1 MTIKHRNCC
10 RVCHSTSLVK
20 FLDLGDMPLAG
31 GFLSSDQIHDEKK
44 YPLQVYFCK
53 NCSLV
58 QILDVIDQD
67 TLFFNYKYRS
77 SVIKT
82 LNEHFLNYAKEIKSR
97 FLKKDELVVEIG
109 SNDGVL
115 LQPFKDLGVNYLGVE
130 PAANIAE
137 IAISKGLKVINDYFT
152 LQISDEIKRKNGKA
166 KVICANNVF
175 AHIDDLDEVMQ
186 SIKNLLNNDG
196 VFVFEVHY
204 IKDLLDKFQYD
215 TIYHEHLCY
224 YSLTSLNFLMNKYN
238 MEIFDVKKIPIHS
251 GSIRVYTKN
260 QSNKK
265 EIIQSSFEDFLSQ
278 EKNFIHDLKIYQNF
292 SDVVKKKRYKL
303 QKTLEEI
310 KKDHKKIIGYGASG
324 RGTILLNY
332 CNIGKNILDYVVD
345 DSPSRQGLLI
355 PGKHIPIL
363 SSSVIK
369 KDNPD
374 YILIIAWNYE
384 KEIISKEQEYLKKG
398 GKFIMPFPEV
408 KIIKN

>member
-1 MTIKHRNCC
+1 MTLKQRNCC
-10 RVCHSTSLVK
+10 RVCHSLSLVK
-20 FLDLGDMPLAG
+20 FLDLGNMPLAG
-31 GFLSSDQIHDEKK
+31 AFLSSDEVYNEKK

-67 TLFFNYKYRS
+67 TLFFNYKYLS
-77 SVIKT
+77 SVTKT
-82 LNEHFLNYAKEIKSR
+82 LREHFLNYAKEIKSR
-97 FLKKDELVVEIG
+97 FLKEDDLVVEIG

-130 PAANIAE
+130 PAANIAK
-137 IAISKGLKVINDYFT
+137 IAISKGLRVITDYFT

-175 AHIDDLDEVMQ
+175 AHIDDLDDVMKG
-186 SIKNLLNNDG
+186 IKNLLNSDG
-196 VFVFEVHY
+196 IFVFEVHY
-204 IKDLLDKFQYD
+204 IKDLLEKFQYD

-224 YSLTSLNFLMNKYN
+224 YSLTSLKFLMNRYD
-238 MEIFDVKKIPIHS
+238 MEIFDVKKISIHS
-251 GSIRVYTKN
+251 GSIRVYAKN
-260 QSNKK
+260 GSNKK
-265 EIIQSSFEDFLSQ
+265 EIVQSSLEELMLE
-278 EKNFIHDLKIYQNF
+278 EKNIIYDIKIYQNF
-292 SDVVKKKRYKL
+292 SDIIKKKRKEL

-363 SSSVIK
+363 SSSVIE

-374 YILIIAWNYE
+374 YILTIAWNYD
-384 KEIISKEQEYLKKG
+384 KEIIAKEQEYLKKG
-398 GKFIMPFPEV
+398 GKFIIPLPEV
-408 KIIKN
+408 KIIEN

>member
-1 MTIKHRNCC
+1 MTLKHRNCC
-10 RVCHSTSLVK
+10 RVCHSLSLVK
-20 FLDLGDMPLAG
+20 FLDLGNMPLAG
-31 GFLSSDQIHDEKK
+31 AFLSSDQVHNEKK

-67 TLFFNYKYRS
+67 TLFFNYKYLS
-77 SVIKT
+77 SVTKT
-82 LNEHFLNYAKEIKSR
+82 LHEHFLNYAKEIKSR
-97 FLKKDELVVEIG
+97 FLKEDDLVVEIG
-109 SNDGVL
+109 SNDGIL
-115 LQPFKDLGVNYLGVE
+115 LQPFKDLGVNCLGVE
-130 PAANIAE
+130 AAANIAK
-137 IAISKGLKVINDYFT
+137 IAISKGLRVINDYFT

-175 AHIDDLDEVMQ
+175 AHIDDLDDVMKG
-186 SIKNLLNNDG
+186 IKNLLNSDG
-196 VFVFEVHY
+196 IFVFEVHY
-204 IKDLLDKFQYD
+204 IKDLLEKFQYD

-224 YSLTSLNFLMNKYN
+224 YSLTSLKFLMNKYD

-251 GSIRVYTKN
+251 GSIRVYAKN
-260 QSNKK
+260 RSNKK
-265 EIIQSSFEDFLSQ
+265 EIVQSSLEELMLH
-278 EKNFIHDLKIYQNF
+278 EKNFIYDIKIYQNF
-292 SDVVKKKRYKL
+292 SDVIKKKRQKL

-310 KKDHKKIIGYGASG
+310 KEDHKKIIGYGASG

-363 SSSVIK
+363 SSSVIE
-369 KDNPD
+369 KDNPN

-384 KEIISKEQEYLKKG
+384 KEIIAKEQEYLKKG
-398 GKFIMPFPEV
+398 GKFIIPFPEV
-408 KIIKN
+408 KIIEN